1 MIEEQLQPN
10 SANGS
15 GALEHDETYLYCRD
29 ASLSSFNIINY
40 LFRSSST
47 TDNNSSNAYYSSP
60 AELNIPD
67 PLPLDVAIID
77 ASILLYGTMFVRV
90 PNKHRLNMLQHF
102 IDIIKQSKA
111 LKTLAETK
119 QSSSIDDENVKNSAC
134 TVVMQTLSHQN
145 PILRCA
151 AGEALGRLTQVVD
164 DGRFVADIVQ
174 ICLDRLKDFCN
185 VSSRTGYS
193 LALGYQSASI
203 VQVWAL
209 NALGL
214 IADCSGQ
221 MLRSYI
227 ESCLALILYFL
238 SISPSQSNVFQCCE
252 RLLDA
257 LIIKISPELQTNTN
271 YALSIDKSSVEY
283 QHAQWD
289 ALRNKINR
297 LVSETNESSIC
308 SNIEELFKEN
318 IVRGSSLFARSVIQT
333 QAALP
338 GRTSVYAALVLVINL
353 WMEAIGGLISR
364 QVISSF
370 HRTYHQNDKINCLAT
385 TKFISHLVNQNI
397 LHEIVVLEILVL
409 LREN

>member
-1 MIEEQLQPN
+1 SQYFKVLLRELVAEFILTDNSSNTTTSLLRSVCHDNDSVLLGNWLQETDYQMIEEQLQPN

-47 TDNNSSNAYYSSP
+47 TDNNSSNAYYSPP
-60 AELNIPD
+60 AQLNISD
-67 PLPLDVAIID
+67 PLPLDVSVID
-77 ASILLYGTMFVRV
+77 ASILLYSTMFVRV

-193 LALGYQSASI
+193 LALGLLLALAQDQSASI

-252 RLLDA
+252 RLLGA

-271 YALSIDKSSVEY
+271 YVSI
-283 QHAQWD
+283 
-289 ALRNKINR
+289 L
-297 LVSETNESSIC
+297 
-308 SNIEELFKEN
+308 
-318 IVRGSSLFARSVIQT
+318 GSSCLIA
-333 QAALP
+333 
-338 GRTSVYAALVLVINL
+338 INL
-353 WMEAIGGLISR
+353 LQMSPHTDGLYIPIAKLR
-364 QVISSF
+364 
-370 HRTYHQNDKINCLAT
+370 
-385 TKFISHLVNQNI
+385 
-397 LHEIVVLEILVL
+397 L
-409 LREN
+409 LL